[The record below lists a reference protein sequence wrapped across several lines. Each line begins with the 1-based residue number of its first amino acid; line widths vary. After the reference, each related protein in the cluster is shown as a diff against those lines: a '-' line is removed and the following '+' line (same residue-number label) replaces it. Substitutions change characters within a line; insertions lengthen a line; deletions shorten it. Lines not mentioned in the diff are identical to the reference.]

1 MDSPDTIFGPYRASW
16 QQWNPYVVIRHGII
30 SDDTP
35 FQSLANFIQTKFP
48 NAIIDNQ
55 RYPWTDSVALNGA
68 RLAKALHT
76 SHTADERPV
85 VLIGHSM
92 GGLVCRVA
100 NLLLRDPGVISGNRQ
115 IFQNYFDDDR
125 NALTT
130 LLGLG
135 LQRYS
140 PMRVN
145 LLVTIGTPNSGAMLK
160 AQLSA
165 LADLLRKVI
174 SVKFPSLK
182 DLNTARLF
190 QLLQYFAV
198 DTPTLSISGSGWNRF
213 KKSSTPPVFWVPHA
227 AASFNLPND
236 MIVEDRS
243 VDLSQSILPNEL
255 LSHPAA
261 KYLHLRMYRDC
272 TDVIH
277 TTMYNH
283 AELRSLLVD
292 CMARV

>member
-1 MDSPDTIFGPYRASW
+1 MESLTTVFGPQHANW
-16 QQWNPYVVIRHGII
+16 QNANPYVVIRHGIL

-35 FQSLANFIQTKFP
+35 FQGLAKLIQTKFP
-48 NAIIDNQ
+48 NAVVDNQ
-55 RYPWTDSVALNGA
+55 RYTWTDSVVLNGA
-68 RLAKALHT
+68 RLAKAILAEPRT
-76 SHTADERPV
+76 VNRPL

-100 NLLLRDPGVISGNRQ
+100 NLLVRDPSLISGNRQ
-115 IFQNYFDDDR
+115 IFQNYCDGDR
-125 NALTT
+125 NAFNT

-135 LQRYS
+135 FDKHTARS
-140 PMRVN
+140 VS

-160 AQLSA
+160 AQISA
-165 LADLLRKVI
+165 LADVLRRVLSI
-174 SVKFPSLK
+174 KFPSLK
-182 DLNTARLF
+182 DLNTPRLF

-198 DTPTLSISGSGWNRF
+198 DTPTLSISGSGWSRF
-213 KKSSTPPVFWVPHA
+213 KKSSTPPVFWFPHA

-243 VDLSQSILPNEL
+243 VDLAQSILPNEL
-255 LSHPAA
+255 LSHPSA
-261 KYLHLRMYRDC
+261 KYLHVRMYRDC

-283 AELRSLLVD
+283 PELRNLLID

>member
-1 MDSPDTIFGPYRASW
+1 MDSLTTVFGQQRANW
-16 QQWNPYVVIRHGII
+16 QNANPYVVIRHGIL

-35 FQSLANFIQTKFP
+35 FQGLAKFIQTKFP

-55 RYPWTDSVALNGA
+55 RYTWTDSVVLNGT
-68 RLAKALHT
+68 RLAKALL
-76 SHTADERPV
+76 AEPNAANRAL

-100 NLLLRDPGVISGNRQ
+100 NLLLRDPSLISGNRQ
-115 IFQNYFDDDR
+115 VFQNYCDGDR
-125 NALTT
+125 NAFST

-135 LQRYS
+135 LNQHAARN
-140 PMRVN
+140 VN

-160 AQLSA
+160 AQISA
-165 LADLLRKVI
+165 LADVLRKVL
-174 SVKFPSLK
+174 SVKFASLK
-182 DLNTARLF
+182 DMNTARLF
-190 QLLQYFAV
+190 QLLQYFTV

-213 KKSSTPPVFWVPHA
+213 KKSSTPPIFWAPHA
-227 AASFNLPND
+227 AASFNFPND

-243 VDLSQSILPNEL
+243 FDLAQSILPSEL

-261 KYLHLRMYRDC
+261 KYLHVRMYRDC

-277 TTMYNH
+277 TTMYDHEEVRN
-283 AELRSLLVD
+283 LLID
-292 CMARV
+292 CMARI